1 VRPDSEPAVDRV
13 PEDFIHLVQDAL
25 GHLHDPSHLQTHPLT
40 RLTPNQEGAGRALRA
55 RLLAAVEKLRPAR
68 EGEQLGR
75 AYQILRLRYVE
86 GLTPRQVQDRLGVAK
101 SQYYLDSARAVAAL
115 ASLVWEELGPVAPER
130 QATLAVTPTVGS
142 HVARPWTSFVGR
154 ERELEQLL
162 ELLSGSGS
170 ASRPR
175 LVTLVGPGGVGKTR
189 LALECAAALQ
199 WRDGVPLCFVEL
211 ASLHDPSLV
220 LPTLATTL
228 GLQEVAGRPLLDV
241 LNEHLS
247 EAELLLILDNLE
259 HVIGVAN
266 DIAQLLRGCPH
277 LQVLATSRM
286 PLNVYGEQEVV
297 VPPLATGQSNR
308 AALEPGPA
316 ERLFIDRSRAVKPEY
331 ALTSENAG
339 VVAEICA
346 RLDGLPLAIELAAAW
361 TRVLSPAALLRQLDQ
376 RLAILIRGP
385 SNLPVRQQTL
395 RATIDWSFELLPPTE
410 QVLFRRLAVFSAGFR
425 LEAATAVVTSAPLN
439 PGTSLLEGLTALVAK
454 NLVRQDPEP
463 DPDGGLRFRLLE
475 TIREYA
481 LERLEASRET
491 VALQER
497 HARFFLHL
505 SQNAEPRLTG
515 PDQALWLERL
525 ERSLDNLRVALE
537 WWLEHEPST
546 GLQMAVSLGRL
557 WLVRGYL
564 TEGRT
569 WFSRLLARTPA
580 TMDLILRAQALE
592 VLARLARVQG
602 DFTMAGSLHA
612 ESLAIM
618 RAHAEPR
625 AVARAI
631 FETGVTLFYQGELAA
646 SQPLFVESLAMAR
659 ESGDSAIA
667 GQALFR
673 LANLAH
679 LRSEFSESRRLH
691 LEALELLRRV
701 GDRRAVADSLFNLGY
716 VAADDG
722 DLVTARAYLDESLVL
737 MNELGDPRG
746 LAWALEGFA
755 QVAAP
760 SQPERAV
767 RLAGAAERLRDDAGV
782 RMPST
787 ATARFERVLAPV
799 RLRLS
804 ADTWAAEWEAGRSMG
819 LDEALA
825 EARGTEC

>member
-1 VRPDSEPAVDRV
+1 VRPASEPAVDRV

-115 ASLVWEELGPVAPER
+115 ASLLWEELGPVAPEG

-142 HVARPWTSFVGR
+142 HLARPWTSFVGR

-162 ELLSGSGS
+162 KLLSGSGS

-199 WRDGVPLCFVEL
+199 WRDGVPVCFVEL

-266 DIAQLLRGCPH
+266 DIAQLLLGCPH

-297 VPPLATGQSNR
+297 VPPLATGQPNR

-316 ERLFIDRSRAVKPEY
+316 E
-331 ALTSENAG
+331 
-339 VVAEICA
+339 
-346 RLDGLPLAIELAAAW
+346 
-361 TRVLSPAALLRQLDQ
+361 
-376 RLAILIRGP
+376 
-385 SNLPVRQQTL
+385 
-395 RATIDWSFELLPPTE
+395 
-410 QVLFRRLAVFSAGFR
+410 
-425 LEAATAVVTSAPLN
+425 
-439 PGTSLLEGLTALVAK
+439 
-454 NLVRQDPEP
+454 
-463 DPDGGLRFRLLE
+463 
-475 TIREYA
+475 
-481 LERLEASRET
+481 
-491 VALQER
+491 
-497 HARFFLHL
+497 HH
-505 SQNAEPRLTG
+505 
-515 PDQALWLERL
+515 
-525 ERSLDNLRVALE
+525 
-537 WWLEHEPST
+537 
-546 GLQMAVSLGRL
+546 
-557 WLVRGYL
+557 
-564 TEGRT
+564 
-569 WFSRLLARTPA
+569 
-580 TMDLILRAQALE
+580 
-592 VLARLARVQG
+592 
-602 DFTMAGSLHA
+602 
-612 ESLAIM
+612 
-618 RAHAEPR
+618 
-625 AVARAI
+625 
-631 FETGVTLFYQGELAA
+631 
-646 SQPLFVESLAMAR
+646 
-659 ESGDSAIA
+659 
-667 GQALFR
+667 
-673 LANLAH
+673 
-679 LRSEFSESRRLH
+679 
-691 LEALELLRRV
+691 
-701 GDRRAVADSLFNLGY
+701 SLFNLGY

-722 DLVTARAYLDESLVL
+722 DLVTARAYLDESLSL

-760 SQPERAV
+760 GQPERAV
-767 RLAGAAERLRDDAGV
+767 RLAGAAERLREDAGA

-787 ATARFERVLAPV
+787 ATERFERVLAPV

-804 ADTWAAEWEAGRSMG
+804 ADTWAAEWVAGRSMG